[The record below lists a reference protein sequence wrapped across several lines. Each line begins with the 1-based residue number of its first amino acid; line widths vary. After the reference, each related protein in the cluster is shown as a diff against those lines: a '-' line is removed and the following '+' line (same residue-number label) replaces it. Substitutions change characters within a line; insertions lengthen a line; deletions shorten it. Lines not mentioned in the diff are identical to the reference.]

1 MSDRPTIEFS
11 EYVTSRSRS
20 LLRCAFL
27 LTGSTTDAE
36 DAVQSALV
44 KVYAVWP
51 RVARAN
57 DVDAYVHRV
66 LINTVRRNSR
76 GRLREALFPQPVQ
89 ADTPL
94 PSGDE
99 SSARRMDLMAAL
111 RQLPPKQRAAVVL
124 RYHEDLSEAKTAE
137 ILGCSLGTVKSQTSR
152 GLEKLRALLATEG
165 SRR

>member
-1 MSDRPTIEFS
+1 MSESSAIDFS
-11 EYVTSRSRS
+11 DYVTSRSRS

-27 LTGSTTDAE
+27 LTGSLADAE
-36 DAVQSALV
+36 DAVQSALT

-51 RVARAN
+51 RVARVN

-66 LINTVRRNSR
+66 LINTVRRGAR
-76 GRLREALFPQPVQ
+76 GRLREVLLPQ
-89 ADTPL
+89 L
-94 PSGDE
+94 NREE
-99 SSARRMDLMAAL
+99 SSLQASEDRYTHRMDLMAAL

-137 ILGCSLGTVKSQTSR
+137 ILGCSVGTVKSQTSR
-152 GLEKLRALLATEG
+152 GLEKLRALLAVEN